1 MTKSHLRKN
10 NLISC
15 IFFQKKQKI
24 YPNESADDMKDIKL
38 LNGNGQLDVSNTNEN
53 IEPDNDVILNNDCN
67 ATDCNENNSQ
77 TDIKS
82 DVKDIE
88 MNCNINC
95 AKENSTEVNGDDK
108 VKGDFDNHTND
119 EKITS
124 VNDSNVSNNKTISVE
139 ANMERCDTCRQFI
152 NNSDIIYYQ
161 GHPQDAVEEF
171 IALTNE
177 KLVLAS
183 GTVFLFDKFR

>member
-1 MTKSHLRKN
+1 
-10 NLISC
+10 
-15 IFFQKKQKI
+15 
-24 YPNESADDMKDIKL
+24 MKDIRL

-53 IEPDNDVILNNDCN
+53 IEPDKDVILNHDNN